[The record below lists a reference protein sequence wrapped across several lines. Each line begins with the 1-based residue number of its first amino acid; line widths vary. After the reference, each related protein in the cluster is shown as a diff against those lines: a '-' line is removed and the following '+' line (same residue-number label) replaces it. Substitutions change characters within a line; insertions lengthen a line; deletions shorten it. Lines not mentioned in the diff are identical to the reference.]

1 MRLKAENT
9 YVLDILD
16 FDRHLVG
23 FRVDLAKSCGRDFF
37 GVFDAIRKVLWEE
50 FSKQISVVCDKIKI
64 RENVRCGCGGAVDV
78 AQACAAGDAVFEA
91 AVEFL
96 TRRNCPF
103 NNDYDSIKVN

>member
-1 MRLKAENT
+1 M
-9 YVLDILD
+9 
-16 FDRHLVG
+16 
-23 FRVDLAKSCGRDFF
+23 
-37 GVFDAIRKVLWEE
+37 
-50 FSKQISVVCDKIKI
+50 CDKIKI